1 MEPLIIRVATAADLD
16 PLKALA
22 DRHKREVGF
31 VRRGALLESIR
42 RAHLLVALVGED
54 LVGFVQFHHRR
65 DGQTTIHLIM
75 VATAYR
81 RQGVADV
88 LLNQL
93 RATCR
98 ELGQQR
104 IGLKCPVEL
113 SANDFYRQAGFDLI
127 AQEPGKLRPLNLW
140 QLLL

>member
-1 MEPLIIRVATAADLD
+1 MEPIVIRVATATDLD
-16 PLKALA
+16 AVKALA

-42 RAHLLVALVGED
+42 RTHLLVALVASD
-54 LVGFVQFHHRR
+54 PVGFVQFHHRR

-81 RQGVADV
+81 RQGVANV

-93 RATCR
+93 RATCQG
-98 ELGQQR
+98 LGQQR
-104 IGLKCPVEL
+104 IGLKCPIDL
-113 SANDFYRQAGFDLI
+113 SANDFYRQAGFDLT
-127 AQEPGKLRPLNLW
+127 AQEPGKLRALNLW